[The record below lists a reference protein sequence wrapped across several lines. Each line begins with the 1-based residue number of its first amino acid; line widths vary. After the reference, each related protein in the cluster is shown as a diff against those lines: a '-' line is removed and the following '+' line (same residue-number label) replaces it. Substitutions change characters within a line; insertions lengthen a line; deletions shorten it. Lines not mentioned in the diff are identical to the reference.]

1 MNRNIFFDIFI
12 KPYFL
17 SKNDWGIMKNN
28 LMSQWY
34 IAVDKIKL
42 DWNESWLMMNIAVVM
57 NNAYVDHQRNVNLR

>member
-34 IAVDKIKL
+34 IAVDKIKIRL
-42 DWNESWLMMNIAVVM
+42 K
-57 NNAYVDHQRNVNLR
+57 